1 MQLCWGVGANGR
13 TIRNLNQGRTENY
26 RGCACNNQSRGAGQV
41 GTVAATGAG
50 YYFGGGG
57 GVLNGVA
64 AVCNCERMA
73 AAEADI
79 KNLIGWQESQN
90 GSIKETRRDVNN
102 LKYWI
107 MGATLGVALNL
118 VGVVFMLL
126 KK

>member
-1 MQLCWGVGANGR
+1 M
-13 TIRNLNQGRTENY
+13 
-26 RGCACNNQSRGAGQV
+26 
-41 GTVAATGAG
+41 
-50 YYFGGGG
+50 
-57 GVLNGVA
+57 NGVA